1 MIKKQ
6 INKDEIEN
14 LPSGKYEGEIC
25 LVDNVLDIEQIFQEI
40 NSEKF
45 LGVDTETKPSFKK
58 GVSHKSSLIQI
69 ATSKKVYL
77 FRIHKITQ
85 K

>member
-1 MIKKQ
+1 MVKKQ

-25 LVDNVLDIEQIFQEI
+25 LVDNVLDIEQIFREI

-45 LGVDTETKPSFKK
+45 
-58 GVSHKSSLIQI
+58 
-69 ATSKKVYL
+69 Y
-77 FRIHKITQ
+77 
-85 K
+85 

>member
-45 LGVDTETKPSFKK
+45 WVWIPKLNLHLKK
-58 GVSHKSSLIQI
+58 EFLI
-69 ATSKKVYL
+69 KL
-77 FRIHKITQ
+77 L
-85 K
+85 